1 MREWGMSQR
10 RSAYLAWIAVC
21 IFWGT
26 TYLAIRIALESIP
39 PLLMTSSRWM
49 AAGALILAALKIR
62 GERIPPSSAW
72 PQLTLLGVL
81 FMGFGNGGVV
91 WAEQFIPSGLAAV
104 LVAAIPFWMVA
115 VERFMSNPEPI
126 GSRRL
131 IGLCVG
137 FGGIVLLVWPEIQA
151 GNGAS
156 FLLGVLATQLAC
168 LGWAIG
174 SSYAKRRHAAE
185 NVFAASG
192 LQMLL
197 GGTVIMAAGTLAGE
211 WSAFSVTP
219 RTLSAVVYLVFFG
232 SIVGFLAYA
241 YALKHLP
248 VTTVSLY
255 AYVNPVIAVLLGTLV
270 LGEPL
275 SPRLAVAAAIVLTGM
290 GLVR

>member
-1 MREWGMSQR
+1 MSSR

-21 IFWGT
+21 FLWGT

-39 PLLMTSSRWM
+39 PLLMTATRWM
-49 AAGALILAALKIR
+49 AAGAIILAALR
-62 GERIPPSSAW
+62 VAGERIPPPSAW

-115 VERFMSNPEPI
+115 VERFMPNPEQLSP
-126 GSRRL
+126 RRL
-131 IGLCVG
+131 AGLAIG
-137 FGGIVLLVWPEIQA
+137 FAGIVLLVWPELKPGTGTA
-151 GNGAS
+151 
-156 FLLGVLATQLAC
+156 FLLGVGATQLAC
-168 LGWAIG
+168 VGWAIG

-197 GGTVIMAAGTLAGE
+197 GGAVIMAAGTLAGE
-211 WSAFSVTP
+211 WDAFALTP
-219 RTLSAVVYLVFFG
+219 RTTSALLYLLVFG

-248 VTTVSLY
+248 VSTVSLY

-275 SPRLAVAAAIVLTGM
+275 SPRLAIAGTMVLIGM
-290 GLVR
+290 GLVRQ